1 MSQKISK
8 LIKPLDLIRNLITD
22 HRPQGEDRTQMR
34 STRATNA
41 ISLPIFTNGRLLT
54 IDR

>member
-8 LIKPLDLIRNLITD
+8 LIKPLDLIRNLIID

-34 STRATNA
+34 STRATSA
-41 ISLPIFTNGRLLT
+41 TSLPIFTNGRLLT
-54 IDR
+54 TDR